1 MLTSTLV
8 LVKNKTIN
16 CAYVIFDLSWS
27 ETYNT
32 QKNLSVVFASPK
44 NPHVFHR
51 PKKNP
56 FWTKCQTQKNPS
68 DLPVIKYVS
77 VALGV
82 FSAMFVTEQSRP
94 TLISKVESH
103 ISDIEFCATHCGA
116 LWKFMFE
123 FCFQIAFGSW
133 VWSTGHIPQVKSSTN
148 PSINYKTTQIPLDLR
163 EHFLNRLG
171 LGDTFNSA
179 YLPVS

>member
-1 MLTSTLV
+1 MLFLIWADQKHTIPKKISLLFSRAQKIHTSFIDPKKSL
-8 LVKNKTIN
+8 L
-16 CAYVIFDLSWS
+16 D
-27 ETYNT
+27 
-32 QKNLSVVFASPK
+32 KNL
-44 NPHVFHR
+44 
-51 PKKNP
+51 
-56 FWTKCQTQKNPS
+56 CQTQKNPS
-68 DLPVIKYVS
+68 DPPVIKYVS

-103 ISDIEFCATHCGA
+103 ISDMSSVPHCGA